1 MRSAVRGCVRRTDGS
16 GIRPAGKRIL
26 SQSSP
31 VRPLQLAE
39 RGGESIR
46 VAGQCCC
53 TQVSIELA
61 GPRKRHL
68 QKSAN
73 RRRSHENDHGEPR
86 DLLAAAAD
94 ETADIEDQG

>member
-1 MRSAVRGCVRRTDGS
+1 M
-16 GIRPAGKRIL
+16 
-26 SQSSP
+26 
-31 VRPLQLAE
+31 RPLQLAE